1 MALRFGAK
9 VPELHED
16 SPLARLW
23 IDKIADLPAALRQGR
38 LAATALPVPE
48 ALAITRHVA
57 SKHIFGAHSL
67 KSWSGSSDQRL

>member
-23 IDKIADLPAALRQGR
+23 IDKIADLPAAVRQGC
-38 LAATALPVPE
+38 LAAAV
-48 ALAITRHVA
+48 I
-57 SKHIFGAHSL
+57 GANRFA
-67 KSWSGSSDQRL
+67 GP

>member
-23 IDKIADLPAALRQGR
+23 IDKIADLPAAQRQGR
-38 LAATALPVPE
+38 LADAVIDGQPLRRSLVGTE
-48 ALAITRHVA
+48 AH
-57 SKHIFGAHSL
+57 
-67 KSWSGSSDQRL
+67 D